1 MAWFGPSGDCGCC
14 NDRPCC
20 SDVWDLVRAEYSA
33 MNFTAEGPT
42 SFDDDI
48 AIVES
53 SGGTFQCAVAAD
65 EIEADDSTETLVTSG
80 IYRID
85 SPDAESKSRLLG
97 GVGVSGCDPSPSLRV
112 SVFLYYWLRYT
123 GAIPDWTALG
133 FSTDGF
139 LATDGAFKYINY
151 SRTDGD
157 IITGIRQYY
166 DATVSVPQGTRV
178 SATYQEDFTPT
189 LPDSVPFPLTV
200 APQYNPAGFSVTLD
214 WVV

>member
-1 MAWFGPSGDCGCC
+1 MGWFGPNGDCGCC

-33 MNFTAEGPT
+33 MNFTAEGAT
-42 SFDDDI
+42 SIDRDV

-53 SGGTFQCAVAAD
+53 SGGTFQCAVADA
-65 EIEADDSTETLVTSG
+65 EIEADDSTETLVATG

-85 SPDAESKSRLLG
+85 STDANDKSRLQG
-97 GVGVSGCDPSPSLRV
+97 GVGVLGCDPSPSLRV
-112 SVFLYYWLRYT
+112 NVDIHYWLRYT
-123 GAIPDWTALG
+123 GTLPDWVALG
-133 FSTDGF
+133 FTTDGF
-139 LATDGAFKYINY
+139 VAADGAFFYIDY
-151 SRTDGD
+151 FRTDGD
-157 IITGIRQYY
+157 VQTGIRQYY

-214 WVV
+214 WVI